1 MCGVKVVDV
10 DVDVDV
16 DMVMDLDVDVEYM
29 EDGYVSEMGNLSE
42 SVGNAKSVILKFDSG
57 CSRNMSGVSDRLLD
71 STAPSSAVSVRGF
84 NNSVSFVDSVGL
96 NEDGKMEYYVSNM
109 PSDMVPLSVYD
120 YASDGAAILMKDSE
134 VDKRIMAMLL
144 TGLW

>member
-1 MCGVKVVDV
+1 MCGVKVV

-71 STAPSSAVSVRGF
+71 STSPSSAVSVRGF

-96 NEDGKMEYYVSNM
+96 THEDGKMEYYVSNM
-109 PSDMVPLSVYD
+109 PSDMVLLSAHDNV
-120 YASDGAAILMKDSE
+120 SNIRNTVPQRHFE
-134 VDKRIMAMLL
+134 HFHEQ
-144 TGLW
+144 